1 MVHDVHEHK
10 VFSNFFGEFFF
21 AQIPGL
27 QDVSIFFGGEL
38 NIEIVGYRIPQNFR
52 GKQKCNFWETGKEP
66 EIWADF
72 EAYSIICPPK

>member
-27 QDVSIFFGGEL
+27 QDVSIFFLGG
-38 NIEIVGYRIPQNFR
+38 GAKYRNRWIQD
-52 GKQKCNFWETGKEP
+52 TP
-66 EIWADF
+66 EF
-72 EAYSIICPPK
+72 